1 MKHKKLSIRI
11 VFPFVMSVSIAVC
24 IISCMFLFSHYFSGY
39 FQRDTIEKVSKQ
51 KKTLAQDLEAEIEN
65 INELINSI
73 YYQDIR
79 TYDTATE
86 MFQREMEQRMVRES
100 EVLYSA
106 AIYDA
111 DGSSLWHSEKLP
123 DRNKAEV
130 KQEDWFQ
137 NAQKNIETIH
147 YGEKK
152 LVQPDKA
159 RYVYEISRYIEY
171 VENGNSELSHDTSL
185 TENANKIVRRNLT
198 IKYRKLCYDIIV
210 ENYNIIFLENTRLMS
225 EHFILK

>member
-1 MKHKKLSIRI
+1 MKNKLENGEKPWGYLVLFWQTMNSR
-11 VFPFVMSVSIAVC
+11 
-24 IISCMFLFSHYFSGY
+24 SCMEWKKELNG
-39 FQRDTIEKVSKQ
+39 
-51 KKTLAQDLEAEIEN
+51 KKTLSQDLEAEIEN

-100 EVLYSA
+100 EVLYST

-147 YGEKK
+147 YGEKT

-171 VENGNSELSHDTSL
+171 VENGNMKSGVLL
-185 TENANKIVRRNLT
+185 L
-198 IKYRKLCYDIIV
+198 
-210 ENYNIIFLENTRLMS
+210 
-225 EHFILK
+225 

>member
-1 MKHKKLSIRI
+1 MIRQQKCFKEKWNN
-11 VFPFVMSVSIAVC
+11 VWCGNQRC
-24 IISCMFLFSHYFSGY
+24 I
-39 FQRDTIEKVSKQ
+39 
-51 KKTLAQDLEAEIEN
+51 
-65 INELINSI
+65 
-73 YYQDIR
+73 
-79 TYDTATE
+79 
-86 MFQREMEQRMVRES
+86 
-100 EVLYSA
+100 YSA

-130 KQEDWFQ
+130 KQEAWFQ

-171 VENGNSELSHDTSL
+171 VENGNMKSGVLLLEYYTDSIDEVLLHYKSP
-185 TENANKIVRRNLT
+185 KIG
-198 IKYRKLCYDIIV
+198 
-210 ENYNIIFLENTRLMS
+210 
-225 EHFILK
+225 ILLPSGYKPAITVSSI

>member
-1 MKHKKLSIRI
+1 MKNKLENGEKPWGYLVLFWQTMNSR
-11 VFPFVMSVSIAVC
+11 
-24 IISCMFLFSHYFSGY
+24 SCMEWKKELNG
-39 FQRDTIEKVSKQ
+39 
-51 KKTLAQDLEAEIEN
+51 KKTLSQDLEAEIEN

-100 EVLYSA
+100 EVLYST

-147 YGEKK
+147 YG
-152 LVQPDKA
+152 
-159 RYVYEISRYIEY
+159 
-171 VENGNSELSHDTSL
+171 
-185 TENANKIVRRNLT
+185 
-198 IKYRKLCYDIIV
+198 
-210 ENYNIIFLENTRLMS
+210 
-225 EHFILK
+225 

>member
-1 MKHKKLSIRI
+1 M
-11 VFPFVMSVSIAVC
+11 
-24 IISCMFLFSHYFSGY
+24 
-39 FQRDTIEKVSKQ
+39 
-51 KKTLAQDLEAEIEN
+51 
-65 INELINSI
+65 INSI

-137 NAQKNIETIH
+137 NAQKNIE
-147 YGEKK
+147 E
-152 LVQPDKA
+152 
-159 RYVYEISRYIEY
+159 
-171 VENGNSELSHDTSL
+171 
-185 TENANKIVRRNLT
+185 RRNL
-198 IKYRKLCYDIIV
+198 
-210 ENYNIIFLENTRLMS
+210 YNRTRQDTFMKS
-225 EHFILK
+225 AVT